1 MNILILIL
9 SLPTEQATL
18 RMRVWRT
25 LKASGAAVLRDGVYL
40 LPEHP
45 PCRKTF
51 DQIASDVVVS
61 GGSAY
66 TFTTTAP
73 SSLSLGTLFDRSE
86 QYSALLTE
94 FHQMRS
100 VLTIES
106 AFRNIKTLRKLRK
119 ELTKITVI
127 DFFPSG
133 AQSQAETALEEL
145 ELRINQLISP
155 DEPHAM
161 AGTLSPLSSTAFR
174 GRVWA
179 TRQRP
184 WVDRL
189 ASAWLILRFIDPDAR
204 FIWLDESLY
213 RPEDAVGFDFDG
225 AMFSHV
231 ESKVTFEVLLRR
243 FGLENDA
250 LNQMG
255 LLVHYLDVGGIQPP
269 EAAGVESILAGLRD
283 SITDDDLLLAT
294 VCSLFDGLLVNYKT
308 GSGNHE

>member
-1 MNILILIL
+1 MNILILII
-9 SLPTEQATL
+9 SLPSEQATL

-25 LKASGAAVLRDGVYL
+25 LKSSGAAVLRDGVYL
-40 LPEHP
+40 LPEHT
-45 PCRKTF
+45 PCQTTF
-51 DQIASDVVVS
+51 DQIASDVIAS
-61 GGSAY
+61 GGTAY
-66 TFTTTAP
+66 TFITTAP
-73 SSLSLGTLFDRSE
+73 ASLSLSTLFDRTE
-86 QYSALLTE
+86 HYSALLTE
-94 FHQMRS
+94 FQQLHS
-100 VLTIES
+100 VLTAES
-106 AFRNIKTLRKLRK
+106 AFSNLKTIRKLRK
-119 ELTKITVI
+119 EFSKITDI

-133 AQSQAETALEEL
+133 AQSQAEAALEEL

-161 AGTLSPLSSTAFR
+161 AGTLSPLSSCAFR
-174 GRVWA
+174 GRIWG

-189 ASAWLILRFIDPDAR
+189 ASAWLILRFIDPDAQ
-204 FIWLDESLY
+204 FIWLDESLS
-213 RPEDAVGFDFDG
+213 RPDDTVGFDFDG

-231 ESKVTFEVLLRR
+231 DSKVTFEVLLRR

-294 VCSLFDGLLVNYKT
+294 ACLLFDGLLVNYKT